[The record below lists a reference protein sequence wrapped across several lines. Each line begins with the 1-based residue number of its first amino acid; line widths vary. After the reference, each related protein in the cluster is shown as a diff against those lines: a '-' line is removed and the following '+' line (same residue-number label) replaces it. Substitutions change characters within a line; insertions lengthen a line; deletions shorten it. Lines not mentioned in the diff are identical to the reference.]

1 MLGLL
6 ILGQLHA
13 RLTAAEQADS
23 GTLRAIGVVPRQLAA
38 AGLARA
44 ALIGGVGAVLT
55 VIMAVAVSPVF
66 PVGLAGIA
74 EPHPGIDADWAA
86 LLLGAGGVLV
96 ATVGVAAWPAWR
108 AAAGASADRRAGC
121 PMAEDVPGPAVLGAG
136 RHAFRTV
143 GSGSDGDPAGA
154 AAWRRANRRAGRS
167 AIAATAVGVVGLSA
181 ALGFSASLGY
191 LLATPRLY
199 GVSWDALVSDEQF
212 TTSVAPAARSVAADP
227 PSQPGQE
234 RTRALR

>member
-1 MLGLL
+1 M
-6 ILGQLHA
+6 
-13 RLTAAEQADS
+13 
-23 GTLRAIGVVPRQLAA
+23 VPRQLTA

-55 VIMAVAVSPVF
+55 VVLAVAASPVF

-74 EPHPGIDADWAA
+74 EPHPGIDADWTA

-108 AAAGASADRRAGC
+108 AAQVKAGAAGGL
-121 PMAEDVPGPAVLGAG
+121 PVARMYPGRPSAVLAVTRSVQSVPAATGIRLALQRGAG
-136 RHAFRTV
+136 RTAV
-143 GSGSDGDPAGA
+143 PV
-154 AAWRRANRRAGRS
+154 RS

-199 GVSWDALVSDEQF
+199 GVDLGRARHRRAVRHLHRTRGAQHRRRPAHSGLVRDVRGRSADGQRDRGRRGDHR
-212 TTSVAPAARSVAADP
+212 ARS
-227 PSQPGQE
+227 
-234 RTRALR
+234 